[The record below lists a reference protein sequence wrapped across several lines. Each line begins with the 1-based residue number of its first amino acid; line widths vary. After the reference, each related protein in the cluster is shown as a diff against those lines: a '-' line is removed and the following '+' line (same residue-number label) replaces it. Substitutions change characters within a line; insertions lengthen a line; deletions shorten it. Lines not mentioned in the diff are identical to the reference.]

1 MGEIKE
7 KKPRAIKVKNK
18 ETKIGRDI
26 RLTFK
31 EDEQDIREYLESKSS
46 ATCFLKDL
54 ARLEMQ
60 REKKMLESAYAN
72 SVLEQIMQLLNQK
85 EPKAPVFNLTANF
98 EGAIPMVGTL
108 PQGSGNNITTEE
120 DEEEEEEIELDIS
133 DLI

>member
-1 MGEIKE
+1 MATVGN
-7 KKPRAIKVKNK
+7 KKTTNTKDKS
-18 ETKIGRDI
+18 TKIVRDI

-60 REKKMLESAYAN
+60 REKKMLESANAN

-85 EPKAPVFNLTANF
+85 EPQAPVFNLTANF
-98 EGAIPMVGTL
+98 EGAIPMAGI
-108 PQGSGNNITTEE
+108 PQGSGEKAQQQEE
-120 DEEEEEEIELDIS
+120 DEDEFELDIS
-133 DLI
+133 DLED

>member
-1 MGEIKE
+1 MGKIKE
-7 KKPRAIKVKNK
+7 KT
-18 ETKIGRDI
+18 TKIGRDI
-26 RLTFK
+26 RITFK
-31 EDEQDIREYLESKSS
+31 EDEQDIRDYLESKSS

-72 SVLEQIMQLLNQK
+72 NVLEQIMELLNQK

-98 EGAIPMVGTL
+98 EGAMPIAGAPLSSGTSE
-108 PQGSGNNITTEE
+108 PNVDTTED
-120 DEEEEEEIELDIS
+120 DEEDDDFDIDIS

>member
-7 KKPRAIKVKNK
+7 KKS
-18 ETKIGRDI
+18 TKIGRDI

-31 EDEQDIREYLESKSS
+31 EEEQDIREYLESKSS

-72 SVLEQIMQLLNQK
+72 NVLEQIMQLLNQK
-85 EPKAPVFNLTANF
+85 EPQAPVFNLTANF
-98 EGAIPMVGTL
+98 EGAIPMANA
-108 PQGSGNNITTEE
+108 PQQIAQQPSNNNKDIY
-120 DEEEEEEIELDIS
+120 EEEEEIELDIT
-133 DLI
+133 DIM

>member
-1 MGEIKE
+1 MATVGN
-7 KKPRAIKVKNK
+7 KKTTSTKDKS
-18 ETKIGRDI
+18 TKIVRDI

-60 REKKMLESAYAN
+60 REKKMLESANAN

-85 EPKAPVFNLTANF
+85 ELQAPFFNLKANF
-98 EGAIPMVGTL
+98 E
-108 PQGSGNNITTEE
+108 
-120 DEEEEEEIELDIS
+120 
-133 DLI
+133 

>member
-1 MGEIKE
+1 MGEIKG
-7 KKPRAIKVKNK
+7 KKPSTTKSK
-18 ETKIGRDI
+18 ENKIGKDI

-72 SVLEQIMQLLNQK
+72 NVLDQIMQLLNQK
-85 EPKAPVFNLTANF
+85 EPQAPVFNLTANF
-98 EGAIPMVGTL
+98 EGAIPIAGAPSGTTGGE
-108 PQGSGNNITTEE
+108 QEVAV
-120 DEEEEEEIELDIS
+120 EEEEEYELDIS
-133 DLI
+133 DLDF